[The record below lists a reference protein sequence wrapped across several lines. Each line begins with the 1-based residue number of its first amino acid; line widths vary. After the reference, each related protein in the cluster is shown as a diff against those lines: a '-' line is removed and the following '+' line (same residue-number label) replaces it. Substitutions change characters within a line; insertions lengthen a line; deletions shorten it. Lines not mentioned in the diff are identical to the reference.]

1 MMSKFVSLLFTGS
14 FVASQKVRGGGAR
27 DFTDWLVIFTDCFLS
42 IISIMSVSNTI
53 RKITA
58 RVGKTAAFTNRD
70 LDFGTYHVTI
80 LMLFI

>member
-1 MMSKFVSLLFTGS
+1 MF
-14 FVASQKVRGGGAR
+14 GGEAR
-27 DFTDWLVIFTDCFLS
+27 DFTDWLVIFIDCFLS

-58 RVGKTAAFTNRD
+58 RVGKAAPFTNRD
-70 LDFGTYHVTI
+70 LDFGTYHVNI

>member
-1 MMSKFVSLLFTGS
+1 MF
-14 FVASQKVRGGGAR
+14 GGLKI
-27 DFTDWLVIFTDCFLS
+27 FNDWLVILTDCFLS
-42 IISIMSVSNTI
+42 IISIMFVLNTI

-80 LMLFI
+80 LMLFIYPNGKLWHHL